1 MKKVSLLL
9 CAFAMLITLAG
20 CKDAKANIS
29 DGKTKLVTI
38 NKTSISKNDLYGVL
52 KSNSSSAVLNLIQK
66 QLYELEKIEITD
78 AMKKE
83 SQKNIDEIKKS
94 YKSDKEFKEAL
105 QNAGMKDENDYL
117 NKIAYPAQQRA
128 ELIKKYAKDNKN
140 KVFEKYH
147 PVKASVIKCDK
158 KDNADQA
165 LKALNEKQN
174 IDEVSKRFGK
184 KDEVSNGKEQIV
196 FANSGI
202 SQVVYDK
209 ISQTSKAGLVNEV
222 IADEATSSYYV
233 IYIHSVDPNSYS
245 NEAIDAISN
254 GAYDITN
261 DMLKFYADKY
271 KLEIY
276 DIDAYNQLKA
286 SNPDLIK

>member
-1 MKKVSLLL
+1 MKKASLLL

-29 DGKTKLVTI
+29 DGKTKLVTV
-38 NKTSISKNDLYGVL
+38 NNTSISKNDVYGIL
-52 KSNSSSAVLNLIQK
+52 KSSSSSAVLNLIQK
-66 QLYELEKIEITD
+66 QLYEIEKIEITD
-78 AMKKE
+78 EMKKE
-83 SQKNIDEIKKS
+83 SHKNLDEIKKS

-105 QNAGMKDENDYL
+105 KNAGMKDENDYL
-117 NKIAYPAQQRA
+117 KKFAYPAQQQA
-128 ELIKKYAKDNKN
+128 ALLKKYVKDNKN

-147 PVKASVIKCDK
+147 PVKASIIKCDK

-165 LKALNEKQN
+165 LKALKEKQSIN
-174 IDEVSKRFGK
+174 EVTKEYGK

-202 SQVVYDK
+202 AQVVYDK
-209 ISQTSKAGLVNEV
+209 ISQTSKAGLINEV

-233 IYIHSVDPNSYS
+233 VYIHSVDPNSYS
-245 NEAIDAISN
+245 NEAIDAISK
-254 GAYDITN
+254 GAYDITS

-276 DIDAYNQLKA
+276 DIDTYNQLKA